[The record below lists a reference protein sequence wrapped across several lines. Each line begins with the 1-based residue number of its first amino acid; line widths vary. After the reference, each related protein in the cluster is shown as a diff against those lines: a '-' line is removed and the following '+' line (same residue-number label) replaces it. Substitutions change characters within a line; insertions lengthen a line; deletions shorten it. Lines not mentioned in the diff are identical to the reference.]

1 MTNRSRGREVSELCE
16 LCGSDMVIKTART
29 GPNAGGQ
36 FWGCSKWKPKEKHS
50 TWDLQDPRSGHHA
63 AEDTSKTVDVAQ
75 GSEKTTRAES
85 KPREKKHQMRKV
97 SWTDLAD
104 NRDGWISR
112 YSQGGARLRS
122 LPHEL
127 TEPVTKEFGTAWI
140 ASSDVDSY
148 MPADQATQRVIAMSR
163 KILQRG
169 SLPFVDPV
177 IEQELLN
184 RANIESKPLPD
195 GRHGVVPLKPI
206 QTARLPGSVTITRE
220 HELDSGIEFDS
231 DFEKVALSE
240 LISDPQ
246 RARYIFAQAPLEA
259 LVSGL
264 GFPATGSRRVDFLFA
279 HPTRNICIEID
290 GLQHEG
296 DGADADRDKLLNK
309 VRVDVVRIPT
319 HETAGTN
326 WEQAL
331 GIKAHPI
338 GSPELNPILHGPIQV
353 QRLALSLLEG
363 VKRGFLAGEKWVI
376 ELEDPT
382 DLATAGLRANLELL
396 LAIDSLWGKKFMP
409 ELIQIHSR
417 GVHATWELEGS
428 HYVIAQKAQEPVDL
442 RIFLDIGLGPL
453 HQLPSDSKIP
463 CVVVRDA
470 PLPVRIQESY
480 GEPTVRSIPEVK
492 EHNISGPLRT
502 ILRSVFALDDFREG
516 QLDAIVEVVFG
527 RDCVVLLPTGAGK
540 SLVYQMAGLVLPGRT
555 IVIDPLV
562 ALMEDQERSLKA
574 QSIDRI
580 VAISGFTS
588 QAGLAEA
595 ALQQVQTG
603 DALFIFIA
611 PERLQIPRFRDT
623 LRVLATSTPI
633 NLAVIDEAHC
643 VSEWGH
649 DFRTAYLNVG
659 KTLRKFGADSTGQ
672 APPVLALTGTASRA
686 VLKDVLNDLDITQ
699 QGANTLIK
707 PRSFDRPELHFRTE
721 VTEPRNAKATLQGI
735 ISGMPDQ
742 FGENPATFFSHK
754 SKRAFPG
761 LVFIPHKN
769 GRFGVDK
776 VADLIS
782 QITQTEV
789 LKYSGGAPRERHPED
804 WEIEKRQS
812 AARFMADE
820 VPLMVTTKAFG
831 MGIDKSNVR
840 YVIHYGIPGSIE
852 SYYQEVGR
860 AGRDGKDAQCA
871 LIVSELDANRT
882 ARLLSDTTEIKDLH
896 KHVASDTSWS
906 SEDDLD
912 RQLFFYTNSFKGVQF
927 EVAAVR
933 KILDDLEPLH
943 EAHMVTLGF
952 GNAEELMAEREKAL
966 HRLAILGV
974 ISDYTKDFGSKR
986 FEVMINETQPQQV
999 TDSLLTFV
1007 ERSQPGRSAGMRDQI
1022 FGQPKEKTRDAVEN
1036 GIEVLTEFI
1045 YETIALARK
1054 RSLREMLLAARET
1067 RGNEPAF
1074 RKRIL
1079 DYLQEGD
1086 ISPIIESLT
1095 DAETFVLSDWI
1106 SAIAMIQS
1114 VDESQEWR
1122 GSTARLLTS
1131 YPEQP
1136 GLLLARGFSELTLID
1151 GDTQEAVRNLSAGF
1165 ASASENYN
1173 TQSQDLFSAASTL
1186 IGILLSSGKSGDA
1199 LAMAISAQDAISQVE
1214 FEALLENI
1222 RQINPQIPGLAVLEL
1237 GNNLADLLK
1246 VSEQIILKEIA

>member
-1 MTNRSRGREVSELCE
+1 
-16 LCGSDMVIKTART
+16 MVIKTAIR

-36 FWGCSKWKPKEKHS
+36 FWGCSKWKSKEKHS
-50 TWDLQDPRSGHHA
+50 VWDIHDPRSGQEASQGNSETGETTHVPQQA
-63 AEDTSKTVDVAQ
+63 TSAVA
-75 GSEKTTRAES
+75 
-85 KPREKKHQMRKV
+85 KPRKESQHMRKV

-122 LPHEL
+122 LPPEL
-127 TEPVTKEFGTAWI
+127 TEQITREFGTCWI

-148 MPADQATQRVIAMSR
+148 MPADQGTQRVIAMAK

-169 SLPFVDPV
+169 SLPFVDPQ
-177 IEQELLN
+177 IEEELLQL
-184 RANIESKPLPD
+184 AKVESKKLKD
-195 GRHGVVPLKPI
+195 GRHGSVPSKPI
-206 QTARLPGSVTITRE
+206 QAATLSELVTFSRK
-220 HELDSGIEFDS
+220 HALDSGIEFDS
-231 DFEKVALSE
+231 EFERAALTE

-259 LVSGL
+259 LVTGL
-264 GFPATGSRRVDFLFA
+264 GFPTVGSRRIDFLYA
-279 HPTRNICIEID
+279 HPTQNICIEID

-296 DGADADRDKLLNK
+296 DGADADRDELLHK
-309 VRVDVVRIPT
+309 VRVEVLRIPT
-319 HETAGTN
+319 NEVAGTD
-326 WEQAL
+326 WGKQLSTASHQVD
-331 GIKAHPI
+331 GAQV
-338 GSPELNPILHGPIQV
+338 NPILHGPIQV

-363 VKRGFLAGEKWVI
+363 ARRGFLAGEMWII

-382 DLATAGLRANLELL
+382 QMAIMGLHANLELL
-396 LAIDSLWGKKFMP
+396 LAIDSLWGQKFMP
-409 ELIQIHSR
+409 DLMQIQSNGSHT
-417 GVHATWELEGS
+417 TWELVGT
-428 HYVIAQKAQEPVDL
+428 HYEIVERAKEHTDL
-442 RIFLDIGLGPL
+442 RVFLDIGLGPL
-453 HQLPSDSKIP
+453 HQLPEGSEVPYI
-463 CVVVRDA
+463 VVRDA

-480 GEPTVRSIPEVK
+480 GEPTTRSIPELK
-492 EHNISGPLRT
+492 EHSIGGPLRT
-502 ILRSVFALDDFREG
+502 ILRSVFAFEDFREG
-516 QLDAIVEVVFG
+516 QLEAVTEVISG

-540 SLVYQMAGLVLPGRT
+540 SLIYQMAGLVLPGRT

-574 QSIDRI
+574 QSMDRI
-580 VAISGFTS
+580 VAISGFTA
-588 QAGLAEA
+588 QAGLGEEA
-595 ALQQVQTG
+595 LRQVQSG

-611 PERLQIPRFRDT
+611 PERLQVPRFRDA
-623 LRVLATSTPI
+623 LRVLATTTPI

-659 KTLRKFGADSTGQ
+659 KTLRKFGADSAGQ
-672 APPVLALTGTASRA
+672 APPLLALTGTASRA
-686 VLKDVLNDLDITQ
+686 VLKDVLNDLNITQ
-699 QGANTLIK
+699 KSGNTLIK
-707 PRSFDRPELHFRTE
+707 PRTFDRPELRFRTE
-721 VTEPRNAKATLQGI
+721 VTEPNKAQATLKGI
-735 ISGMPDQ
+735 ISGMPDK
-742 FGENPATFFSHK
+742 FGENPATFFAEK
-754 SKRAFPG
+754 SKRPFPG
-761 LVFIPHKN
+761 LVFVPHTN
-769 GRFGVDK
+769 GRFGVDQ

-782 QITQTEV
+782 EITQTDV
-789 LKYSGGAPRERHPED
+789 LRYSGGTPKGRSKD
-804 WEIEKRQS
+804 TWEIEKRQS

-831 MGIDKSNVR
+831 MGIDKANVR

-860 AGRDGKDAQCA
+860 AGRDRKVAQCA

-882 ARLLSDTTEIKDLH
+882 ARLLSDTTEIEDLH
-896 KHVASDTSWS
+896 EHVASGSTWS
-906 SEDDLD
+906 SQDDLD
-912 RQLFFYTNSFKGVQF
+912 KQLYFYTKSFKGVAF

-943 EAHMVTLGF
+943 EAHMVVLGF
-952 GNAEELMAEREKAL
+952 GNSDDLKSEQEKAL
-966 HRLAILGV
+966 HRLALLGV
-974 ISDYTKDFGSKR
+974 VSDYTKDFGSKR
-986 FEVMINETQPQQV
+986 FEVMINETQPQHV
-999 TDSLLTFV
+999 TDSLIAFV
-1007 ERSQPGRSAGMRDQI
+1007 ERSQPGRSASMRDQLLNH
-1022 FGQPKEKTRDAVEN
+1022 PNDKTRDAVERS
-1036 GIEVLTEFI
+1036 IEVLTEFI

-1095 DAETFVLSDWI
+1095 DADTFILNDWI
-1106 SAIAMIQS
+1106 TAIGTIKT

-1122 GSTARLLTS
+1122 GSTARLLSS

-1136 GLLLARGFSELTLID
+1136 GLLIARGYSELMLID

-1165 ASASENYN
+1165 TSASKNYN
-1173 TQSQDLFSAASTL
+1173 TQSADLFSAASTL
-1186 IGILLSSGKSGDA
+1186 IGVLLAVGKSGDA
-1199 LAMAISAQDAISQVE
+1199 FAVAISGKAAVSELE
-1214 FEALLENI
+1214 FEALLDKI
-1222 RQINPQIPGLAVLEL
+1222 RAADPQIPGLAVLDL

-1246 VSEQIILKEIA
+1246 ISEDIILKEIA

>member
-1 MTNRSRGREVSELCE
+1 MVDLCE
-16 LCGSDMVIKTART
+16 LCGSQMVVRTAT
-29 GPNAGGQ
+29 KGPNAGGE
-36 FWGCSKWKPKEKHS
+36 FWGCAKWKYGEKHS
-50 TWDLQDPRSGHHA
+50 VWNLKDPRS
-63 AEDTSKTVDVAQ
+63 ERETVEVN
-75 GSEKTTRAES
+75 SEKSDTPSMFEMPATEVAKGPKQS
-85 KPREKKHQMRKV
+85 LHGRKV

-112 YSQGGARLRS
+112 YSQGGARLRC

-127 TEPVTKEFGTAWI
+127 IESVTREFGTAWI

-148 MPADQATQRVIAMSR
+148 MPADQSTQRVIAMAR

-177 IEQELLN
+177 IEEELLQ
-184 RANIESKPLPD
+184 RAKVETKQLKN
-195 GRHGVVPLKPI
+195 GRHGVVPSKPI
-206 QTARLPGSVTITRE
+206 QASSLSESVTFARD

-231 DFEKVALSE
+231 EFERVALTG
-240 LISDPQ
+240 LISDPR

-259 LVSGL
+259 LVTGL
-264 GFPATGSRRVDFLFA
+264 GFPVTGSRRVDFLFA
-279 HPTRNICIEID
+279 HPTKNTCIEID

-296 DGADADRDKLLNK
+296 DGADANRDELLQK
-309 VRVDVVRIPT
+309 VRVKVVRIPT
-319 HETAGTN
+319 SEAAGTN
-326 WEQAL
+326 WEKRLDTNAD
-331 GIKAHPI
+331 PI
-338 GSPELNPILHGPIQV
+338 GAKQTNLILHGPIQV
-353 QRLALSLLEG
+353 QRLALTFLEG

-376 ELEDPT
+376 ELDDPT
-382 DLATAGLRANLELL
+382 NMATAGLHANLELL

-409 ELIQIHSR
+409 DLVQIHS
-417 GVHATWELEGS
+417 GGAHTTWELEGS
-428 HYVIAQKAQEPVDL
+428 HFVIVERPQEPVDL
-442 RIFLDIGLGPL
+442 RVFLDIGLGPL
-453 HQLPSDSKIP
+453 HQLPDGSTVP

-480 GEPTVRSIPEVK
+480 GEPTTRSIPELK
-492 EHNISGPLRT
+492 EHTIGGPLRT
-502 ILRSVFALDDFREG
+502 ILRSVFALADFREG

-562 ALMEDQERSLKA
+562 ALMEDQERSLNA
-574 QSIDRI
+574 QSIDRV
-580 VAISGFTS
+580 VAISGFTA
-588 QAGLAEA
+588 QAGLAEE
-595 ALQQVQTG
+595 ALRQVQTG

-611 PERLQIPRFRDT
+611 PERLQIPKFRDA

-659 KTLRKFGADSTGQ
+659 KTLRKFGADSSGQ

-699 QGANTLIK
+699 QTGNTLIK

-721 VTEPRNAKATLQGI
+721 VTEPNNARATLQGI
-735 ISGMPDQ
+735 IGGMPDQ
-742 FGENPATFFSHK
+742 FGENPATFFTQK
-754 SKRAFPG
+754 SKRPFPG
-761 LVFIPHKN
+761 LVFVPHTN
-769 GRFGVDK
+769 GRFGVDQ

-789 LKYSGGAPRERHPED
+789 LRYSGGAPKGRIKEN

-812 AARFMADE
+812 AAKFMGDD

-831 MGIDKSNVR
+831 MGIDKANVR
-840 YVIHYGIPGSIE
+840 YVVHYGIPGSIE

-882 ARLLSDTTEIKDLH
+882 ARLLSDTTKIEDLH
-896 KHVASDTSWS
+896 DHVANGNSWS
-906 SEDDLD
+906 SQDDLD
-912 RQLFFYTNSFKGVQF
+912 KQLYFYTNSFKGVAS

-943 EAHMVTLGF
+943 EAHMVMLGF
-952 GNAEELMAEREKAL
+952 GNSDDLKSEQEKAL

-974 ISDYTKDFGSKR
+974 VSDYTKDFGSKR

-1022 FGQPKEKTRDAVEN
+1022 LSQPKEKTRDAVEH

-1095 DAETFVLSDWI
+1095 DAETFVLNDWI
-1106 SAIAMIQS
+1106 AAITTIQT

-1136 GLLLARGFSELTLID
+1136 GLLIARGFSELTLVD

-1165 ASASENYN
+1165 ASAAKNYN
-1173 TQSQDLFSAASTL
+1173 AQSEDLCSAAATL
-1186 IGILLSSGKSGDA
+1186 IGALLAGGKSGDA
-1199 LAMAISAQDAISQVE
+1199 LAVANSCQTSVSTTE
-1214 FEALLENI
+1214 FESLLEDI
-1222 RQINPQIPGLAVLEL
+1222 RAKDPQVPGLAVLDL
-1237 GNNLADLLK
+1237 GKNLADLLQI
-1246 VSEQIILKEIA
+1246 SEEIILKEIA